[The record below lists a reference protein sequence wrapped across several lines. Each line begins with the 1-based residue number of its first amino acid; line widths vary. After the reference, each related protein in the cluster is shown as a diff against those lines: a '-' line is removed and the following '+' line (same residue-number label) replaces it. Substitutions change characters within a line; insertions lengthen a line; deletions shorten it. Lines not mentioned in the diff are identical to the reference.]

1 LQVGRPWP
9 ILLLHYCVRR
19 TERMLRGGVSM
30 LPGYV
35 MGGDIVAVI
44 IDALVVAAA
53 MFRLLPLKIVLQQ
66 IPPEGG
72 LSNSQT
78 RIAPGR
84 RRYQHARLRLYHAVS
99 FGAQCKWG
107 DRHRQGR

>member
-1 LQVGRPWP
+1 
-9 ILLLHYCVRR
+9 
-19 TERMLRGGVSM
+19 M

-53 MFRLLPLKIVLQQ
+53 MFRLLSLKIVLQQ

-72 LSNSQT
+72 FSNSQT

-84 RRYQHARLRLYHAVS
+84 RRYQHARLCLYHAVS

-107 DRHRQGR
+107 DRHSQRRRRPFWPAHTPTYP